1 VPRSRDLVAALTLLT
16 VTIALSWQPE
26 LWIGRWRDLFG
37 RLLTAGS
44 APELGSGVSIFLWT
58 AITLGEW
65 VAPIL
70 TLAFCMAVFS
80 HVAQGGFVF
89 STERFKPNFARLNPA
104 SNVKALFSLSGL
116 SRSLRSVVPA
126 AGIVF
131 VVVSLVQRDLLT
143 ILHISRFGPRAILAR
158 LGALIFEMA
167 WKCGLV
173 MLVWSAADYFLQR
186 WSFERSL
193 MMTKEEVRQEMKDTQ
208 GNPTIRG
215 RIKRLRR
222 TLYRKML
229 AKEVARATAV
239 VTNPTHFA
247 VALEYRPETM
257 PAPVVVAKGRNLIA
271 EKIKQIARWHEIP
284 IIENPPLAQALYK
297 GTEVGQSIPPNLYVA
312 VAEILAFLY
321 RTKARLQALQQ
332 QPRAEA

>member
-1 VPRSRDLVAALTLLT
+1 
-16 VTIALSWQPE
+16 
-26 LWIGRWRDLFG
+26 
-37 RLLTAGS
+37 
-44 APELGSGVSIFLWT
+44 
-58 AITLGEW
+58 
-65 VAPIL
+65 
-70 TLAFCMAVFS
+70 
-80 HVAQGGFVF
+80 
-89 STERFKPNFARLNPA
+89 
-104 SNVKALFSLSGL
+104 
-116 SRSLRSVVPA
+116 
-126 AGIVF
+126 
-131 VVVSLVQRDLLT
+131 VQRDLLT